1 MKENIC
7 SLLAELERLCRAAGD
22 HVSNSLCL
30 FRLCSNKIS
39 LQEIGQ
45 ELKKILESPNQIGSL
60 HTALIKK
67 LRRRKEQ
74 ENSLTK
80 RFQFF
85 SNFKSPDGSRLN
97 ESQIAYLVSVTDKWE
112 LDEEGIKA
120 LQVCSLLWAENPR
133 LFWDG
138 EKLDSSIIRRS
149 FYDLERMREIDPT
162 KRKILLVALSREIE
176 QEQHENTGATRR
188 QRPSRGNDCG
198 RKGHLTSSLHR
209 IFHQHYPGVEGE
221 VKKERRKRFSIY
233 SRYGWKWDQMVETEM
248 ILSLAHAPAKR

>member
-1 MKENIC
+1 M
-7 SLLAELERLCRAAGD
+7 
-22 HVSNSLCL
+22 
-30 FRLCSNKIS
+30 
-39 LQEIGQ
+39 
-45 ELKKILESPNQIGSL
+45 LKKILESPNQIASL

-74 ENSLTK
+74 DNSLTE

-85 SNFKSPDGSRLN
+85 SNFKSSDGSRLDDP
-97 ESQIAYLVSVTDKWE
+97 QIAYLVSVTARWE

-138 EKLDSSIIRRS
+138 EKHDSSIIRRS

-162 KRKILLVALSREIE
+162 KRKILLVTLSREIE
-176 QEQHENTGATRR
+176 QEQHENIGATRR
-188 QRPSRGNDCG
+188 QRPGRDNDRG
-198 RKGHLTSSLHR
+198 RKGHLTSSLHK
-209 IFHQHYPGVEGE
+209 IFHQHYPGLEGGIKE
-221 VKKERRKRFSIY
+221 ERRKRFAIY

-248 ILSLAHAPAKR
+248 ILSLAHVPAKR